1 MIRSEHSLVEYDF
14 QRLAIRPDRLRRGAD
29 ADYLIA
35 AKQML
40 QIYRRGIGQQRNV
53 LHGRVEQCL
62 LRLPACPPRRIA
74 AFCKLLD
81 DHSEYESKRGAA
93 FDLRRKVFDL
103 ASQYHPIVEHRE
115 GIFDHELQLVRAKV
129 AEAIGMPWPEIENKL
144 FGDVIELQKLNS
156 FGDKLTAA
164 ELLSI
169 YNVAQTQ
176 AALYRAT
183 RVRIDATEDFKTI
196 VKHAKL
202 AGLMHRIDRID
213 SGGKRGYRFVL
224 DGPQASLRE
233 TTRYGIRFAS
243 LVPKLLACR
252 GWHMTAEVLGPRKQ
266 KFRMELSPADGLRS
280 VLAPPDD
287 FDSTLE
293 SDVDAAWC
301 KAGIDG
307 WDWQRESELLV
318 EGQTVMTPDF
328 TLYNSRRNVLIYV
341 EVVGFWTPE
350 YLDEK
355 CQRLRQFMA
364 QADLGQQSGRSG
376 KRSGKTV
383 KWLLVVSKQV
393 NSDQQK
399 QLAELKI
406 PIVCFD
412 KKSDPQSWI
421 DAVLSESSR

>member
-1 MIRSEHSLVEYDF
+1 MIRSEHCLVEYDF
-14 QRLAIRPDRLRRGAD
+14 QRLTIQPDRLRRATD
-29 ADYLIA
+29 ADYLVA
-35 AKQML
+35 ADQML
-40 QIYRRGIGQQRNV
+40 RVYRNGIDQRRQV

-62 LRLPACPPRRIA
+62 SRLPACPPRRIA

-81 DHSEYESKRGAA
+81 DHGRYESNRGAA
-93 FDLRRKVFDL
+93 LELRQKVFDL
-103 ASQYHPIVEHRE
+103 AADRHPIVERRE
-115 GIFDHELQLVRAKV
+115 GIFDNEIHQVRVEISK
-129 AEAIGMPWPEIENKL
+129 AIDRPWSEIEDNL
-144 FGDVIELQKLNS
+144 FGDVIELQRLSS
-156 FGDKLTAA
+156 FSDKLTATQ
-164 ELLSI
+164 LLSI

-183 RVRIDATEDFKTI
+183 RVRIDATEDLKTI

-202 AGLMHRIDRID
+202 AGLMHRIDRIA
-213 SGGKRGYRFVL
+213 SGGSRGYRFVL

-266 KFRMELSPADGLRS
+266 RFRLDLSPQDGLRS
-280 VLAPPDD
+280 VLETPGD

-293 SDVDAAWC
+293 CEIDAAWH
-301 KAGIDG
+301 KAAVAG
-307 WDWQRESELLV
+307 WQWQRESELLV
-318 EGQTVMTPDF
+318 HGQSVMTPDF
-328 TLYNSRRNVLIYV
+328 TLHHHSGNVLIYV

-355 CQRLRQFMA
+355 CRRLQQFA
-364 QADLGQQSGRSG
+364 VGDASRT
-376 KRSGKTV
+376 RSGKTV
-383 KWLLVVSKQV
+383 RWLLIVPKQV
-393 NSDQQK
+393 GRAQQE

-421 DAVLSESSR
+421 DAVLS